1 MAWNAVAFGAW
12 EASGSVRRLHCP
24 QHQRRVDNSNDEANL
39 IVCCAVREHSLVPG
53 RRESASRRIRFFSRP
68 WADVPG
74 RMALGRSRCKSAT
87 NTDPLLDLHQ
97 D

>member
-1 MAWNAVAFGAW
+1 MARNAVAFGEW
-12 EASGSVRRLHCP
+12 ETSGSLRRPYRP
-24 QHQRRVDNSNDEANL
+24 QHQRRVDNSTDEANL
-39 IVCCAVREHSLVPG
+39 IACCAIREHSLVPG
-53 RRESASRRIRFFSRP
+53 RRESASRRVRFFSRP

-87 NTDPLLDLHQ
+87 NTDPLLELHQ